1 MESDESI
8 DFIDSVAV
16 SAYGSVVAKEEHEN
30 PCEHF
35 EEGENVDPPRFH
47 SFINFFNWSLP
58 SLLNRTKGQLKFPAR
73 GEELALERVVEVV
86 VHAKQQIRI
95 VTQTV
100 SVADVPAMKWL
111 NLKYLNVP
119 KSDIFPYFSS
129 KSKKYLYENVLPLFT
144 ILKRFQAA

>member
-8 DFIDSVAV
+8 DLVDSEAV
-16 SAYGSVVAKEEHEN
+16 NAYGSVVAKEKREN

-73 GEELALERVVEVV
+73 GEELALVGKYSTLIYNPQALLESE
-86 VHAKQQIRI
+86 KIP
-95 VTQTV
+95 TLSV
-100 SVADVPAMKWL
+100 SL
-111 NLKYLNVP
+111 T
-119 KSDIFPYFSS
+119 
-129 KSKKYLYENVLPLFT
+129 LFT
-144 ILKRFQAA
+144 EWEEIQAWH